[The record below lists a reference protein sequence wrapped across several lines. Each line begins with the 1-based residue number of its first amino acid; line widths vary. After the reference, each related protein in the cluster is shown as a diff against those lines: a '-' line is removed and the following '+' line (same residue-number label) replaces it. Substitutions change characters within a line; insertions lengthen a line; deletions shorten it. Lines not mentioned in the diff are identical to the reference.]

1 MDINN
6 TAFELA
12 GKMNKPRKFQLGD
25 PVIHKST
32 GLCGTVEAVE
42 SYGTADGQ
50 IIGVALLSGKHIRGL
65 RREEFAL
72 HHPGPEQ
79 IRTQSQG
86 MVTTASTT
94 DKGEDVIIVRIE
106 GPVSTASILNEL
118 S

>member
-1 MDINN
+1 MDINS
-6 TAFELA
+6 TAVDLA
-12 GKMNKPRKFQLGD
+12 GKLNKPRAFQLGD

-50 IIGVALLSGKHIRGL
+50 IVGVALLSGKHIRGL

-72 HHPGPEQ
+72 HHPGVEQ
-79 IRTQSQG
+79 IRAQSQG
-86 MVTTASTT
+86 VVTTASTT
-94 DKGEDVIIVRIE
+94 DKGEDVLIARIE
-106 GPVSTASILNEL
+106 GSISTASILNEL